1 MANNKE
7 TENRTSIDE
16 LNDSLSGLSEKVQSN
31 KNSILWAIL
40 GIVVVVL
47 GAYFLVENRKASV
60 EEANNA
66 IAPADLALMQGED
79 SVALAQY
86 EVIAADYGYDAGN
99 RAKLHAAILLYE
111 KGDYAK
117 ALEYLN
123 AYDANDNV
131 VGPASYSL
139 MGDCYVNMDNLD
151 EALNCY
157 DKAISMSDSN
167 PAYTPFFMIK
177 KANIYREQKNYAEE
191 VAVYEEIKSEYPE
204 YGKTYNVDIEKY
216 LSRAKYQAGQNK

>member
-16 LNDSLSGLSEKVQSN
+16 LNDSLSGFGEKVQKN

-47 GAYFLVENRKASV
+47 GIYFLVENRKAGI

-66 IAPADLALMQGED
+66 IAPADLALMNGED

-86 EVIAADYGYDAGN
+86 EVIAADYGHDAGN
-99 RAKLHAAILLYE
+99 RAHLQAAILLYE
-111 KGDYAK
+111 KGDYEK
-117 ALEYLN
+117 ALEYLKG
-123 AYDANDNV
+123 YDANDNV

-139 MGDCYVNMDNLD
+139 MGDCYVNLDNLN

-157 DKAISMSDSN
+157 DKAISMSDAN
-167 PAYTPFFMIK
+167 PVYTPFFMIK
-177 KANIYREQKNYAEE
+177 KANIYREQKEYDKE
-191 VAVYEEIKSEYPE
+191 VALYEEIKSEYPE
-204 YGKTYNVDIEKY
+204 FGKTYGIDIEKY
-216 LSRAKYQAGQNK
+216 LSRAKYQAEK